1 MNWSTFRLRALW
13 CWHQLLTL
21 ALFVLVLVA
30 VVVGV
35 GRQLLPEV
43 DRYRGDVEAA
53 LSARMGMPVRLEALT
68 GNWDGLDLNFRLQGL
83 QLRSPAA
90 PETVLLRVPEVVL
103 RPAFWQSLRHWEPRV
118 DVRLSGLDIHLEQLP
133 DGRVQLRELS
143 SLASSDPHAAEQAL
157 RFALRQPALAL
168 ADSRIHLAL
177 NGLPAV
183 TLSRIDFV
191 NRNEGDLHRLA
202 GRLFVPASRDALALQ
217 LELRGDPLNWQQSR
231 LQVWMH
237 LPVLKLDSWLPP
249 GDAAGL
255 RLAALTGGGDYWFS
269 FHEGALQSLQTRL
282 DWQELQLEGSHGR
295 HHLEKM
301 QGVLDWQRLPSGW
314 QLTASNLKGRIDN
327 QPWPLPT
334 VVLQARVLQAR
345 PEALT
350 VAAAEGDIAGIATLL
365 DDMPLPAGTV
375 AWLHAATPAGR
386 LTNVRADLRLG
397 EDGKWQ
403 PTAIEARWRNLAL
416 HASDTWPGVKGLAGW
431 LRWTPAQAWLG
442 LETHVAELDLRQ
454 EFREPVAVTQLQGH
468 LRLRTDDSH
477 WRVESDQ
484 LLAANADAQGSAVLS
499 LDVPRKDPQA
509 ARLSLLAGLRDADAS
524 STWRYVPWTAAGDE
538 ALSWLRHSILAG
550 RVQSGQFLYDGPLH
564 TRADLGPH
572 RMLMHFSL
580 TGGRLD
586 YSPGWPELRD
596 LDADITIDG
605 RELRVSASSAKLLDA
620 SSGKSLL
627 AVIPDLGDPVLQVEG
642 DVSSSGADLMR
653 LFRESPLKAHTAAL
667 PEAIT
672 LEGPL
677 NGYLRL
683 DIPLQSGDARVD
695 VLAQLK
701 DNRLNIRQAGL
712 VASDLD
718 GSVRFSTARGLEAQR
733 LTARLLE
740 APVTAVI
747 GSSVHRGT
755 LAGIDVNVNGEAS
768 VPALRRWLGSNLID
782 IASGSTPYQARISIP
797 ADTGPV
803 RLQLTST
810 LAGLRLDL
818 PAPFGK
824 AANEQVPLRYL
835 STLGSGEQMARL
847 QYGQRLSAGLVWDG
861 SRLDRALL
869 RLDGTAAAWPQQP
882 GIEIEGRMA
891 RLDLR
896 EWSPWI
902 QRFSRSGS
910 GTVLA
915 QGESPLPTLTRL
927 DLETRDVITDGLRL
941 QNAHIA
947 LSRQQAA
954 WQVGVSSDELEG
966 RVTLPDAAAG
976 EIKLSFSR
984 LQWPLPTSPAANAG
998 ANSPAAT
1005 QAANAQAAALN
1016 PVAGLGN
1023 RPVQINGEGLKLAA
1037 WPGLGTVGVSARL
1050 LPSPYGLRIEDI
1062 VFDAAALDFSGRLD
1076 WQWRGGVS
1084 TRLRGTASS
1093 NNVAALLA
1101 AVGYAPNLVSPKAS
1115 ADLDL
1120 SWPGGPDHPVL
1131 AGLDGRMAL
1140 TVEQG
1145 RLLNVSATT
1154 SASRV
1159 FGWFDVDN
1167 IRRRFKGDFS
1177 DVLRKGLSFDK
1188 ASLSGPIQSGVMT
1201 QADFL
1206 VDGPTLKADGQGRL
1220 DLAHQQMDQQFT
1232 VTVPVSSAVPVAA
1245 VVVAGPLIGGA
1256 VAAAQ
1261 MAFERQIDKVT
1272 QLRYHV
1278 SGDWSNPKVERL
1290 NMKILDMKAAV
1301 DGKPPVAA
1309 GSAAAVQPVSNGG
1322 KP

>member
-1 MNWSTFRLRALW
+1 MNWPTFRLRALW

-21 ALFVLVLVA
+21 ALFALVLVA

-83 QLRSPAA
+83 QLRSPVA
-90 PETVLLRVPEVVL
+90 PDTVLLRVPEVVL

-177 NGLPAV
+177 KDLPAV

-191 NRNEGDLHRLA
+191 NRNEGDLHRVA
-202 GRLFVPASRDALALQ
+202 GRLFVPGSREALALQ
-217 LELRGDPLNWQQSR
+217 LELKGDPLDWQRSR

-255 RLAALTGGGDYWFS
+255 RLATLTGGGDYWFA
-269 FHEGALQSLQTRL
+269 FHDGVLQSLQTRL
-282 DWQELQLEGSHGR
+282 DWQDLQLEGSHGR
-295 HHLEKM
+295 HHLQKM
-301 QGVLDWQRLPSGW
+301 QGVLEWKRLQTGW
-314 QLTASNLKGRIDN
+314 QLTGSDLKGRIDN

-334 VVLQARVLQAR
+334 LVLQAR
-345 PEALT
+345 PETLT
-350 VAAAEGDIAGIATLL
+350 VAVADGNIAGIATLL
-365 DDMPLPAGTV
+365 DDMPLPAATV
-375 AWLHAATPAGR
+375 AWLHAATPAG
-386 LTNVRADLRLG
+386 LLANARADLRRSEG
-397 EDGKWQ
+397 GQWE
-403 PTAIEARWRNLAL
+403 PTAIEARWRNLGL
-416 HASDTWPGVKGLAGW
+416 HASETWPGVKGLAGW

-442 LETHVAELDLRQ
+442 LDTHVAELDLRQ
-454 EFREPVAVTQLQGH
+454 VFREPVAVQQLRGH
-468 LRLRTDDSH
+468 LRLRVDDSS
-477 WRVESDQ
+477 WQVESDR
-484 LLAANADAQGSAVLS
+484 LLAANADAQGSAVLH
-499 LDVPRKDPQA
+499 LDIPRKDPQA
-509 ARLSLLAGLRDADAS
+509 ARLSLLAGLRDGNAA
-524 STWRYVPWTAAGDE
+524 STWRYVPWTAAGDD

-572 RMLMHFSL
+572 RMLMQFALS
-580 TGGRLD
+580 GGRLD

-605 RELRVSASSAKLLDA
+605 HQLSVSASSAKLLDA
-620 SSGKSLL
+620 SRGKSLQ
-627 AVIPDLGDPVLQVEG
+627 AVIPDLSAPVLRVEG
-642 DVSSSGADLMR
+642 DVDSTGGDLMR
-653 LFRESPLKAHTAAL
+653 LFRESPLKAHTAGL
-667 PEAIT
+667 PDAIA

-677 NGYLRL
+677 NGHLRL

-695 VLAQLK
+695 VSAQLK

-740 APVTAVI
+740 APVVATI
-747 GSSVHRGT
+747 GSSVHRGSLT
-755 LAGIDVNVNGEAS
+755 GMDVNVNGEAS
-768 VPALRRWLGSNLID
+768 VPALRRWLGSNLLD

-797 ADTGPV
+797 ADSGPV
-803 RLQLTST
+803 RLLLNST

-824 AANEQVPLRYL
+824 SASEPLPLRYQ

-869 RLDGTAAAWPQQP
+869 RLDGMAAAWPQQP

-915 QGESPLPTLTRL
+915 QGESPLPSLTRL
-927 DLETRDVITDGLRL
+927 DLDTREVITDGLRL
-941 QNAHIA
+941 QDAHIA
-947 LSRQQAA
+947 LNRQQAG
-954 WQVGVSSDELEG
+954 WQLGVSSDELEG
-966 RVTLPDAAAG
+966 RVILPDAATG
-976 EIKLSFSR
+976 ELKLSFSR
-984 LQWPLPTSPAANAG
+984 LQWPLPASPATTAPAG
-998 ANSPAAT
+998 A
-1005 QAANAQAAALN
+1005 QAAPAQAAALN

-1188 ASLSGPIQSGVMT
+1188 ASLSGPIQGGVMT

-1206 VDGPTLKADGQGRL
+1206 VDGPTLKADGKGRL

-1245 VVVAGPLIGGA
+1245 VMVAGPLIGGA

-1290 NMKILDMKAAV
+1290 NMKILDMKAAA
-1301 DGKPPVAA
+1301 DAKTTAA
-1309 GSAAAVQPVSNGG
+1309 GAVQPVSNGG